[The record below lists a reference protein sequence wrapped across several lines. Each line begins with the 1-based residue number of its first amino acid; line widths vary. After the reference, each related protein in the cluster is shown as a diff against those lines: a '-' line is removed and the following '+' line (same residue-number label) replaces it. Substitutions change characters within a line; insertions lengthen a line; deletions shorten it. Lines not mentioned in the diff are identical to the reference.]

1 MPRPWILAVT
11 VVSAL
16 FTSVAL
22 GQQGQ
27 VGTTASNG
35 STESEIS
42 TKDSNAAIKVEVNL
56 VLVPVVVK
64 DSSGNP
70 ISGLK
75 KEDFQLFD
83 NGKPQA
89 DFDIQRGDCRK
100 SDRKR

>member
-1 MPRPWILAVT
+1 MPRPWILAMT

-64 DSSGNP
+64 DSERESHFW
-70 ISGLK
+70 LK
-75 KEDFQLFD
+75 EGRFS
-83 NGKPQA
+83 A
-89 DFDIQRGDCRK
+89 V
-100 SDRKR
+100 